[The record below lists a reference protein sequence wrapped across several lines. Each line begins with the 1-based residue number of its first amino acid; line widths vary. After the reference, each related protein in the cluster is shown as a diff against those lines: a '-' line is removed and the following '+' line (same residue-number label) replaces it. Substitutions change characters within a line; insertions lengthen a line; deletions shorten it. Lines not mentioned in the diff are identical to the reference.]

1 MLRFII
7 GLLILQWWSQN
18 VSDVTFDLE
27 SYTAVTNQRANNTS
41 LQFKNAKKEKRFV
54 MFRVAVVSVLGC
66 SSSATSIFSGRNQLR
81 CGSVFHP
88 QPHVFIFSC

>member
-27 SYTAVTNQRANNTS
+27 SYTAVTNKRANNTS
-41 LQFKNAKKEKRFV
+41 LQFKNTKKEKRFV
-54 MFRVAVVSVLGC
+54 MF
-66 SSSATSIFSGRNQLR
+66 
-81 CGSVFHP
+81 
-88 QPHVFIFSC
+88 